1 MLTSNSIVTIIGSRV
16 HCTHQPEKQMT
27 SEFTE
32 ATTAWMRCV
41 ANSGSG
47 NQMQELLTNLADQI
61 DTMNA
66 ITKTRGP
73 SATSFNSQVADLR
86 PGESISKVRAVDPT
100 ITVARLPAEMPSIRT
115 QARNAVAPAVTRAK
129 ELTGSSYTVETGDVI
144 MPGGSM
150 YVVVVIT
157 RLDD

>member
-1 MLTSNSIVTIIGSRV
+1 MTMELTESEVADLRCLAGILKDTPTGRTLNQIADKIDD
-16 HCTHQPEKQMT
+16 MT
-27 SEFTE
+27 NT
-32 ATTAWMRCV
+32 
-41 ANSGSG
+41 
-47 NQMQELLTNLADQI
+47 
-61 DTMNA
+61 
-66 ITKTRGP
+66 TKTRGP
-73 SATSFNSQVADLR
+73 SAGSFNSQVAELR

-129 ELTGSSYTVETGDVI
+129 ELTGAAYTVECGDVI